1 MRVLLDTHALLWFSL
16 DDTRLSIRAKSA
28 MMDRNNDMLVS
39 PATLWE
45 VAIKVSLGKYE
56 LEEEFTSFFSR
67 VLAGYN
73 ITLLPVA
80 IEHAAAVTR
89 LPSHH
94 RDPFDRMLVAQAISE
109 DIPIVSAD
117 RSLDAYSVTRI
128 W

>member
-1 MRVLLDTHALLWFSL
+1 VRVLLDTHALLWFSL
-16 DDTRLSIRAKSA
+16 DDTRLSICAKST
-28 MMDRNNDMLVS
+28 MMDRNNDLLVS

-89 LPSHH
+89 LPFHH
-94 RDPFDRMLVAQAISE
+94 RDPFDRMLVAQAIFE

-117 RSLDAYSVTRI
+117 RLLDAYSVTRI

>member
-16 DDTRLSIRAKSA
+16 DDARLSVHAKSVI
-28 MMDRNNDMLVS
+28 MDRGSDLLVS

-73 ITLLPVA
+73 MTLLPVTV
-80 IEHAAAVTR
+80 EHAAAVTR
-89 LPSHH
+89 LPFHH
-94 RDPFDRMLVAQAISE
+94 RDPFDRMLVAQAICE
-109 DIPIVSAD
+109 GIPIVSTD
-117 RSLDAYSVTRI
+117 RLLDAYSVARI